1 MEQHISVER
10 HIANLC
16 RARFPMLYITTWEE
30 ERALKTL
37 YRLVKDVEFIKT
49 ERTLFVWR
57 ITTGIEKIEN
67 ELDILI
73 KKLEEIMVLR
83 IPPFKKLE
91 VYLFTRFEAIKEVVY
106 RNGSLKADF
115 FKNIYEVEKARR
127 PIDLKEIKML
137 RQIIDE
143 GIADGSFK
151 DVSSQWTAMFMLYA
165 FKGLEAPYMNNS
177 VSLHINE
184 RRILIM
190 DVLLNGLM
198 KDVENT

>member
-1 MEQHISVER
+1 MNPTKTAITRANFVNVARELFAKKGKDNVTMLD
-10 HIANLC
+10 IANESGKG
-16 RARFPMLYITTWEE
+16 RR
-30 ERALKTL
+30 TL
-37 YRLVKDVEFIKT
+37 YVYFSNKDELYTAV
-49 ERTLFVWR
+49 
-57 ITTGIEKIEN
+57 IEN

-115 FKNIYEVEKARR
+115 FKNIY
-127 PIDLKEIKML
+127 
-137 RQIIDE
+137 E

>member
-1 MEQHISVER
+1 MNPTKTSITRANFVNVARELFAKKGKDNVTMLD
-10 HIANLC
+10 IANESGKG
-16 RARFPMLYITTWEE
+16 RR
-30 ERALKTL
+30 TL
-37 YRLVKDVEFIKT
+37 YVYVSNKDELYTAV
-49 ERTLFVWR
+49 
-57 ITTGIEKIEN
+57 IEN

-151 DVSSQWTAMFMLYA
+151 NVSSQWTAMFMLYA

>member
-1 MEQHISVER
+1 ME
-10 HIANLC
+10 LC
-16 RARFPMLYITTWEE
+16 
-30 ERALKTL
+30 
-37 YRLVKDVEFIKT
+37 VDVIK
-49 ERTLFVWR
+49 
-57 ITTGIEKIEN
+57 
-67 ELDILI
+67 
-73 KKLEEIMVLR
+73 
-83 IPPFKKLE
+83 
-91 VYLFTRFEAIKEVVY
+91 
-106 RNGSLKADF
+106 
-115 FKNIYEVEKARR
+115 
-127 PIDLKEIKML
+127 
-137 RQIIDE
+137 RQ

>member
-1 MEQHISVER
+1 MNPTKTSITRANFVNVARELFAKKGKDNVTMLD
-10 HIANLC
+10 IANESGKG
-16 RARFPMLYITTWEE
+16 RR
-30 ERALKTL
+30 TL
-37 YRLVKDVEFIKT
+37 YVYFSNKDELYTAV
-49 ERTLFVWR
+49 
-57 ITTGIEKIEN
+57 IEN

-143 GIADGSFK
+143 